1 MTAVTSLT
9 RVRVVV
15 DHPTANINKVKDL
28 ALIFWSASLP
38 QARLHI
44 LSKTSWASVFL
55 RIFFTHI
62 HLMTCLSSMVNH
74 IAVTTLWLNALV
86 SAWSP
91 PRNPTARP
99 GPLTDG
105 EGLATPSEEPYP
117 AVLGISVLTVPTT
130 EKSSVR
136 HCCDRGHVMAVQWQ
150 SRWCTESYCS
160 EPPERRPEWWGAV
173 RRS

>member
-1 MTAVTSLT
+1 VTAVTSLT

-62 HLMTCLSSMVNH
+62 HLMICLSSVVNLIL
-74 IAVTTLWLNALV
+74 IAVMTLL
-86 SAWSP
+86 
-91 PRNPTARP
+91 
-99 GPLTDG
+99 LTS
-105 EGLATPSEEPYP
+105 GL
-117 AVLGISVLTVPTT
+117 
-130 EKSSVR
+130 
-136 HCCDRGHVMAVQWQ
+136 HCC
-150 SRWCTESYCS
+150 
-160 EPPERRPEWWGAV
+160 
-173 RRS
+173 